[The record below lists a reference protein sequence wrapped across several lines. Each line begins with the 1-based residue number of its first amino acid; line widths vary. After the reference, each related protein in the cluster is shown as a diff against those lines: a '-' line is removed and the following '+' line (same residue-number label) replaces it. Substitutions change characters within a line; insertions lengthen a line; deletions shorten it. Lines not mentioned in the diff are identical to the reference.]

1 MAAREV
7 PQRSSSPP
15 ERFVV
20 EVFSELSQETIQG
33 RWQHRHDLDAH
44 LGQWTA
50 THDAPAL
57 MHLLQEH
64 GVPAGTVHTIGLRR
78 RLGDGDWSRRRHA

>member
-20 EVFSELSQETIQG
+20 EVWLV
-33 RWQHRHDLDAH
+33 RLA
-44 LGQWTA
+44 A
-50 THDAPAL
+50 AAL
-57 MHLLQEH
+57 
-64 GVPAGTVHTIGLRR
+64 PAGHSGAVRRVRAMAVVKIGGRM
-78 RLGDGDWSRRRHA
+78 